1 MQNLFCENEFYLHG
15 NNKIISTAMASPRF
29 EIETYWTLG
38 QLGSH
43 LTLQR
48 SNYESIERFVI
59 TVTAICITW
68 PGLFSLV
75 VFCSLYP
82 HKNHAQELFCTGFI
96 PDFLVWKIVDLGM
109 TFAVCSKLN
118 LSLHLTPERMHSR
131 LVLEKS
137 KRNQEPIKWSLHLP
151 YKPLESTLSRV
162 DL

>member
-59 TVTAICITW
+59 TVTAICIT
-68 PGLFSLV
+68 
-75 VFCSLYP
+75 
-82 HKNHAQELFCTGFI
+82 
-96 PDFLVWKIVDLGM
+96 
-109 TFAVCSKLN
+109 
-118 LSLHLTPERMHSR
+118 
-131 LVLEKS
+131 
-137 KRNQEPIKWSLHLP
+137 
-151 YKPLESTLSRV
+151 
-162 DL
+162 